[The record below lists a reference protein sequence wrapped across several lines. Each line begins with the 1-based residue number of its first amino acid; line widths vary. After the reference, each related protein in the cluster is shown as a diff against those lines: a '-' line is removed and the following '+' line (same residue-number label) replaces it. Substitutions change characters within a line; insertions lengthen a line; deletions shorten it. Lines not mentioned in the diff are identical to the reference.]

1 MQSQCTASSPDMSTH
16 HRPRLSPKSPGELNA
31 RPDYFVTATTPPHAP
46 RPASASTATPS
57 SSTGAQQK
65 QHTFSSPSSH
75 AFNAD
80 FDSLM
85 RPPPSSSSGPGQQHP
100 PPQTPLH
107 APASSP
113 FCPSAGTSTSIR
125 GETAKGAPPT
135 TTNNDALV
143 MQQQQQP
150 PSNPLPPQSASTFK
164 MPTVPFTRR
173 TSGAATGGAVPI
185 KSNRYSL
192 FSPQRLA
199 ESILSSSSSSGSDIL
214 ILDIRTRTA
223 FSSERLA
230 GSINV
235 CVPSTLLR
243 RPAFGVDRVRDS
255 LPPQDQDRFDSWR
268 SPEQQCRAIV
278 VFDQESV
285 ALVEGAGPASLLAK
299 FDNAGYQGELGW
311 VKGGWNAVR
320 NGLAAMAPSLQ
331 DQERLLEH
339 GEREEFVFDDDGD
352 DDAQHADN
360 DGGPPPQPRVARSL
374 SSSSGFPSNTTPH
387 SPGLTGLPG
396 SKKHARGGVVPSSP
410 SSSSHDSEASRPSR
424 RPSVSSMHASSS
436 SHSGG
441 GGGSGS
447 ASASGGGRPVLQ
459 VRDLPMSAFQLSS
472 TTAYRNAPT
481 TGSTS
486 QSGTRDVEMAGPMT
500 ASRASAPG
508 GGGFSLRQPPGGG
521 AGAGMGG
528 KRLKKAGFNA
538 APPSLASSHASAF
551 STPRGGGSGGFNTG
565 FGFGSSHA
573 QTAGANANGNGNEP
587 SVGWM
592 SSSSAPP
599 GRAGGAGGGG
609 QTRASANPFFDN
621 IRQNTEVSPTL
632 LELCRLRRLGHNGQ

>member
-1 MQSQCTASSPDMSTH
+1 MSMH
-16 HRPRLSPKSPGELNA
+16 HRPRLSPKSTGELNA
-31 RPDYFVTATTPPHAP
+31 RPDYFVTATPPPHAAN
-46 RPASASTATPS
+46 PASASAATPT

-65 QHTFSSPSSH
+65 QPTFSSPSSH

-85 RPPPSSSSGPGQQHP
+85 RPPQPSSSSAGPGQH

-113 FCPSAGTSTSIR
+113 FFPSAGSGTSIR
-125 GETAKGAPPT
+125 GETAKGQPSTPSNTAH
-135 TTNNDALV
+135 V

-150 PSNPLPPQSASTFK
+150 PSNPLPQSASTFK

-173 TSGAATGGAVPI
+173 TSGATTGGAVPV

-199 ESILSSSSSSGSDIL
+199 ESILNSPASGSDIL

-255 LPPQDQDRFDSWR
+255 LPPQDQERFDLWR
-268 SPEQQCRAIV
+268 SPEQQQCRAIV
-278 VFDQESV
+278 VLDQESV
-285 ALVEGAGPASLLAK
+285 SLIEGAGPASLLAK
-299 FDNAGYQGELGW
+299 FDNAGFQGELGW

-320 NGLAAMAPSLQ
+320 TGLVAMAPSLQ

-339 GEREEFVFDDDGD
+339 GETEDLVFDDDD
-352 DDAQHADN
+352 DEGAAQDADN
-360 DGGPPPQPRVARSL
+360 DGRPPPQPRASRSL
-374 SSSSGFPSNTTPH
+374 SSSSDFSPSTTPH

-410 SSSSHDSEASRPSR
+410 SSSHGSDASRPSR
-424 RPSVSSMHASSS
+424 RPSMSSMHASSS
-436 SHSGG
+436 TNLGG
-441 GGGSGS
+441 GGGGGGG

-472 TTAYRNAPT
+472 TTAYRNAPP
-481 TGSTS
+481 TGSTT
-486 QSGTRDVEMAGPMT
+486 QSGNRDVEMSGPSSST
-500 ASRASAPG
+500 RANPPGG
-508 GGGFSLRQPPGGG
+508 GGGFSLRQPPGG
-521 AGAGMGG
+521 AGTGMGG

-551 STPRGGGSGGFNTG
+551 STPRGGGGGFNTG

-573 QTAGANANGNGNEP
+573 QTAGANGPNGNGNEP
-587 SVGWM
+587 SVGWL

-599 GRAGGAGGGG
+599 GRGGGGG

-621 IRQNTEVSPTL
+621 IRQNTEVSPGDLPTRG
-632 LELCRLRRLGHNGQ
+632 CLGRIFGDSR